1 MKKLLIIILTIVSL
15 VALASCNIPTP
26 KPQVPEE
33 VNDVLSQEPTKNQID
48 EVLNKVF
55 STDGSPVSLGDYT
68 VPKFIIVKNSDE
80 SYKLDVLDDDNN
92 FSISFPI
99 TVTDDKY
106 YCGDFELKIKE
117 ELDTINITI
126 GGKVYGPAE

>member
-15 VALASCNIPTP
+15 VALASCNIPIP
-26 KPQVPEE
+26 EPPVPDEIK
-33 VNDVLSQEPTKNQID
+33 DVLEQEPAINQID
-48 EVLNKVF
+48 KVLDKIF
-55 STDGSPVSLGDYT
+55 IADGSPVALEGYPVISFKILKDISYNYT
-68 VPKFIIVKNSDE
+68 LEVQDE
-80 SYKLDVLDDDNN
+80 GNRH
-92 FSISFPI
+92 SISI
-99 TVTDDKY
+99 TIENNKY

>member
-26 KPQVPEE
+26 EPPVPDEIK
-33 VNDVLSQEPTKNQID
+33 DVLEQEPTINQID
-48 EVLNKVF
+48 KVLDKIF
-55 STDGSPVSLGDYT
+55 SAVGSPVSLEGCP
-68 VPKFIIVKNSDE
+68 VISFKIIKDSDE
-80 SYKLDVLDDDNN
+80 KYKLAVLNDDNT
-92 FSISFPI
+92 ISDSYPI
-99 TVTDDKY
+99 TVTDNKY
-106 YCGDFELKIKE
+106 YCGDFELIIKE

>member
-15 VALASCNIPTP
+15 VALASCNIPIP
-26 KPQVPEE
+26 EPPVPDEIK
-33 VNDVLSQEPTKNQID
+33 DVLDQEPAINQID
-48 EVLNKVF
+48 KVLDKIFIAV
-55 STDGSPVSLGDYT
+55 GSPVALEGYPVISFKILKDISDNYT
-68 VPKFIIVKNSDE
+68 LEVQDE
-80 SYKLDVLDDDNN
+80 GNRC
-92 FSISFPI
+92 SISI
-99 TVTDDKY
+99 TIEDNKY